1 MQENNRAIVL
11 GIHLTSE
18 ENSRET
24 AEYSLTE
31 LKELAETAGLDVVAE
46 SLQNRPKLDPTYA
59 AGKGKLNEISELA
72 EALEAETLVLD
83 LNLSGSQMRNIS
95 ELTGLKI
102 IDRTLLILDIFALR
116 ATTMEGRLQVEIAQL
131 NDRATRLIGAG
142 LALSRLGGGI
152 GTRGP
157 GETQLET
164 DRRHIQRRIKTLKY
178 RLKELG
184 KRRQLTRENRVKN
197 QLITGA
203 IVGYTN
209 AGKSTLINALC
220 ESDLFTLD
228 QVFATL
234 DPTTRRIKNSDIP
247 ILLIDTVGFIRKLPH
262 QLIEAFKSTLEEV
275 SYADFIVQVTDISD
289 PEFGTQMDI
298 AERQLE
304 ALAADSKPRIHV
316 FNKIDLVDWQII
328 DQIKQTNRHS
338 AKQIFV
344 SARDGRGLTDLKQAI
359 NELPKSQMLP
369 FHLTI
374 PFDQSKIVSELRNVA
389 YIDNVEYTEQGTE
402 ISFRIHQGHL
412 GIIKPLLQQF

>member
-1 MQENNRAIVL
+1 LQDNNRAIVL

-18 ENSRET
+18 GNFKEI
-24 AEYSLTE
+24 AEYSLAE
-31 LKELAETAGLDVVAE
+31 LTELAETAGLEVVAE
-46 SLQNRPKLDPTYA
+46 SLQSRPKIDPTYA
-59 AGKGKLNEISELA
+59 AGKGKLDEISEMA
-72 EALEAETLVLD
+72 KAMDADTLVFD

-102 IDRTLLILDIFALR
+102 IDRTLLILDIFASR
-116 ATTMEGRLQVEIAQL
+116 ANTMEGRLQVEIAQL
-131 NDRATRLIGAG
+131 NDRATRLVGAG
-142 LALSRLGGGI
+142 MALSRLGGGI

-164 DRRHIQRRIKTLKY
+164 DRRHIQRRIKTLKK
-178 RLKELG
+178 RLKELSR
-184 KRRQLTRENRVKN
+184 RRQLTRENRTKN

-209 AGKSTLINALC
+209 AGKSTLMNALC
-220 ESDLFTLD
+220 ESDLFTMD

-234 DPTTRRIKNSDIP
+234 DPTARRIKDSDIP
-247 ILLIDTVGFIRKLPH
+247 ILLIDTVGFIRKIPH
-262 QLIEAFKSTLEEV
+262 QLIEAFQSTLEEV

-289 PEFGTQMDI
+289 PEFEAQMDI

-316 FNKIDLVDWQII
+316 FNKIDLVDRKII
-328 DQIKQTNRHS
+328 DKIMQTNRHA
-338 AKQIFV
+338 AKQIFI
-344 SARDGRGLTDLKQAI
+344 SARDGIGLTDLKQAI
-359 NELPKSQMLP
+359 NEIPKAQMLP
-369 FHLTI
+369 FLLTI
-374 PFDQSKIVSELRNVA
+374 PFDQSQIVSELRNVA
-389 YIDNVEYTEQGTE
+389 YIDNVEYTEQGTK

>member
-1 MQENNRAIVL
+1 LQNNNKAIVL
-11 GIHLTSE
+11 GIHLTSGK
-18 ENSRET
+18 NSKEI
-24 AEYSLTE
+24 AEYSLLE
-31 LKELAETAGLDVVAE
+31 LAELAETAGLEVVGE
-46 SLQNRPKLDPTYA
+46 SLQSRTKIDPTYV
-59 AGKGKLNEISELA
+59 AGKGKLDEISQMA

-142 LALSRLGGGI
+142 IALSRLGGGI

-164 DRRHIQRRIKTLKY
+164 DRRHIQRRIKTLKH

-184 KRRQLTRENRVKN
+184 KRRQLTRENREKN

-209 AGKSTLINALC
+209 AGKSTLMNALC
-220 ESDLFTLD
+220 QSDLFTMD

-234 DPTTRRIKNSDIP
+234 DPTARRIKNSEIP

-262 QLIEAFKSTLEEV
+262 QLIEAFQSTLEEV

-289 PEFGTQMDI
+289 PEFEAQMDI
-298 AERQLE
+298 VERQLE
-304 ALAADSKPRIHV
+304 ALNADSKPRIHV
-316 FNKIDLVDWQII
+316 FNKIDLAEQQVI
-328 DQIKQTNRHS
+328 DQLKQTNRHS
-338 AKQIFV
+338 AKQVFV
-344 SARDGRGLTDLKQAI
+344 SARNGIGLADLKQVI
-359 NELPKSQMLP
+359 NEIPKYQMLP
-369 FHLTI
+369 FHLMI
-374 PFDQSKIVSELRNVA
+374 PFDQSQIVSELRNVA
-389 YIDNVEYTEQGTE
+389 YIDNVEYTEHGTE

-412 GIIKPLLQQF
+412 GIIKPLLQQI

>member
-18 ENSRET
+18 GHSKET
-24 AEYSLTE
+24 AEYSLAE
-31 LKELAETAGLDVVAE
+31 LAELAETAGLEVVAE
-46 SLQNRPKLDPTYA
+46 SLQSRLKLDPTYA
-59 AGKGKLNEISELA
+59 AGKGKLNEISEMA
-72 EALEAETLVLD
+72 EAMEVETLVLD

-131 NDRATRLIGAG
+131 NDRATRLVGAG

-164 DRRHIQRRIKTLKY
+164 DRRHIQRRIKTLKQ
-178 RLKELG
+178 RLNDLS
-184 KRRQLTRENRVKN
+184 KRRQLTRENRTKN

-209 AGKSTLINALC
+209 AGKSTLMNALC
-220 ESDLFTLD
+220 ESDLFTMD

-234 DPTTRRIKNSDIP
+234 DPTARRIKDSNIP
-247 ILLIDTVGFIRKLPH
+247 IVLIDTVGFIRKLPH
-262 QLIEAFKSTLEEV
+262 QLIEAFQSTLEEV

-289 PEFGTQMDI
+289 PEFEVQMDTV
-298 AERQLE
+298 ERQLE
-304 ALAADSKPRIHV
+304 NLEADSKPRIHV
-316 FNKIDLVDWQII
+316 FNKIDLVDTHRI
-328 DQIKQTNRHS
+328 DQIKETNRH
-338 AKQIFV
+338 AIKQVFI
-344 SARDGRGLTDLKQAI
+344 SARNGIGITELKQAI
-359 NELPKSQMLP
+359 NEIPKAQMLP
-369 FHLTI
+369 FHLMI
-374 PFDQSKIVSELRNVA
+374 PFDQSQIVSELCNVA
-389 YIDNVEYTEQGTE
+389 FIDNVEYTEYGTK
-402 ISFRIHQGHL
+402 ISFRIHEGHL
-412 GIIKPLLQQF
+412 GIIKPLLQSL

>member
-1 MQENNRAIVL
+1 MQDNNRAIVL
-11 GIHLTSE
+11 GIHLS
-18 ENSRET
+18 SQDHSKET
-24 AEYSLTE
+24 AEYSLAE
-31 LKELAETAGLDVVAE
+31 LTELAETAGLEVVAE
-46 SLQNRPKLDPTYA
+46 SLQSRLKLDPTYA
-59 AGKGKLNEISELA
+59 AGKGKLDEISELA
-72 EALEAETLVLD
+72 EALEAETLVFD

-131 NDRATRLIGAG
+131 NDRATRLVGAG

-164 DRRHIQRRIKTLKY
+164 DRRHIQRRVRTLKQ
-178 RLKELG
+178 RLKDLS
-184 KRRQLTRENRVKN
+184 KRRQLTRENRTKN

-209 AGKSTLINALC
+209 AGKSTLMNALC
-220 ESDLFTLD
+220 ESDLFTMD

-234 DPTTRRIKNSDIP
+234 DPAARRIKDAEIP

-262 QLIEAFKSTLEEV
+262 QLIEAFQSTLEEV

-289 PEFGTQMDI
+289 PEFEVQMDTV
-298 AERQLE
+298 ERQLE
-304 ALAADSKPRIHV
+304 NLAADSKPRIHV
-316 FNKIDLVDWQII
+316 FNKIDLADPQKI
-328 DQIKQTNRHS
+328 DQIRQTNRHA
-338 AKQIFV
+338 AKQVFI
-344 SARDGRGLTDLKQAI
+344 SARNGTGLAELKQAI
-359 NELPKSQMLP
+359 NEIPRAQMLP

-374 PFDQSKIVSELRNVA
+374 PFEQSQIVSELRNVA
-389 YIDNVEYTEQGTE
+389 YIDNVEYTEQGTK

-412 GIIKPLLQQF
+412 GIIKPLLY